1 MILSLPQDVAI
12 SPRQRDEVIQWLA
25 KLKYQFHLYPETLAL
40 AISLL
45 DRFLAAVKVN
55 ICSSRDGNAVGVRGL
70 SGAARQKRFL
80 PPALPCPAHTWVG
93 SNCSALEPQLG
104 GFGHPESSPCP
115 SPGCLGKAKAVPR
128 ATGQPSDS
136 SNRDRRCSPP

>member
-1 MILSLPQDVAI
+1 MVLWDFLSPCVITVCFSLPQDVAI

-55 ICSSRDGNAVGVRGL
+55 ICSSTDGN
-70 SGAARQKRFL
+70 RFL
-80 PPALPCPAHTWVG
+80 ALPHCWCVQSERCGRTEVLPSPGTRPCPAHRGVG
-93 SNCSALEPQLG
+93 STCSAPEPDPGAGRLG
-104 GFGHPESSPCP
+104 TQRP
-115 SPGCLGKAKAVPR
+115 VP
-128 ATGQPSDS
+128 A
-136 SNRDRRCSPP
+136 

>member
-1 MILSLPQDVAI
+1 MCLSLPQDVAI

-55 ICSSRDGNAVGVRGL
+55 ICSSKMGQIL
-70 SGAARQKRFL
+70 SLVHGWCVQ
-80 PPALPCPAHTWVG
+80 C
-93 SNCSALEPQLG
+93 EQ
-104 GFGHPESSPCP
+104 
-115 SPGCLGKAKAVPR
+115 
-128 ATGQPSDS
+128 
-136 SNRDRRCSPP
+136 